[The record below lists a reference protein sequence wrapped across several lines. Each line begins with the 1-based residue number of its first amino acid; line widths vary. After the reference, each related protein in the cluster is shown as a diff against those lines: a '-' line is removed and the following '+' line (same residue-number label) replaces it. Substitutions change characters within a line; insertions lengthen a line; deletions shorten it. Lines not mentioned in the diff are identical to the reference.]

1 MKRTTKTAMLAAGAV
16 ALALSATLV
25 AAQPGG
31 YGPCGGAG
39 YGPGPGWGM
48 GSGMGPGGGM
58 GQGMGPGWGTGPGAR
73 GMGPNGYGRGPQAM
87 PPAGPGF
94 GVEARLAAVK
104 TELKI
109 TADQDKAWQA
119 YVDQMK
125 AQVESMKTW
134 RATMHDTAPGTAPE
148 RIELHTAMM
157 KQRVAMAEESEKV
170 VKGLYEVLAP
180 EQRALVD
187 QGLLAM
193 GPGMGRGPG
202 WRYR

>member
-1 MKRTTKTAMLAAGAV
+1 MKRTTRTAMLAAGAV

-31 YGPCGGAG
+31 FGPCGGAG
-39 YGPGPGWGM
+39 DGPGPGWGM
-48 GSGMGPGGGM
+48 GSGMGPGPGWGM
-58 GQGMGPGWGTGPGAR
+58 GQGMGYGAR
-73 GMGPNGYGRGPQAM
+73 GMGPYGYGRGPQATS
-87 PPAGPGF
+87 PAGPGF

-125 AQVESMKTW
+125 AQVETMKTW
-134 RATMHDTAPGTAPE
+134 RATMHSTAPGTAPE

-157 KQRVAMAEESEKV
+157 KQRVAMAEETEKV